1 MASPSSQQQQQQDS
15 AASPDWSPF
24 YCLPKAALTL
34 SGLLQLDTS
43 DNEVELLRRSQAVQ
57 IRYDN
62 DINQPMG
69 PCPRESHG
77 KWKSRTE
84 KVLSL
89 IVTTHRIVLVDDGD
103 NDNDKK
109 STTPTT
115 KQSSTKSHRFIHL
128 SNVHVIQSTG
138 GPSFSSPFG
147 SYKIIL
153 STYTYGDIIFAFVT
167 PKGSNGKEP
176 RDTSSQQIQKALQ
189 RKLWEQ
195 QQRLQEKQTSQQ
207 TKTKRKVGVDHIL
220 TKHKLRHEHASKL
233 ADDALSGDAE
243 QLLQEAGELLQVIQR
258 YTVMLQKYNTP
269 AEGSDDPDQQKL
281 VGLLADMGMTSATAI
296 NTTINH
302 PRNNRDKQEYYELT
316 ARQIADF
323 LIPRFQKQSK
333 ESANAVPMMTLTD
346 VYCLFNRARGTN
358 LLSPED
364 VQQSCAVLHELN
376 LGLSQRVF
384 PDSGV
389 IVVQYDRQLRM
400 TENRIVGMCPTTP
413 LEASH
418 VLKLSPLL
426 ALEQLEEAER
436 LGWVCRDVTLETI
449 RFYPNKFLTE
459 TGWYGI
465 SKKQ

>member
-1 MASPSSQQQQQQDS
+1 
-15 AASPDWSPF
+15 
-24 YCLPKAALTL
+24 
-34 SGLLQLDTS
+34 
-43 DNEVELLRRSQAVQ
+43 
-57 IRYDN
+57 
-62 DINQPMG
+62 
-69 PCPRESHG
+69 
-77 KWKSRTE
+77 
-84 KVLSL
+84 
-89 IVTTHRIVLVDDGD
+89 
-103 NDNDKK
+103 
-109 STTPTT
+109 
-115 KQSSTKSHRFIHL
+115 
-128 SNVHVIQSTG
+128 
-138 GPSFSSPFG
+138 
-147 SYKIIL
+147 
-153 STYTYGDIIFAFVT
+153 VT
-167 PKGSNGKEP
+167 PKGSNGKEA

-258 YTVMLQKYNTP
+258 YTVMLQKYNTS

-296 NTTINH
+296 NSTIHH

-333 ESANAVPMMTLTD
+333 ESVNAVPMMSLTD

-364 VQQSCAVLHELN
+364 VQQSCAVLNELN